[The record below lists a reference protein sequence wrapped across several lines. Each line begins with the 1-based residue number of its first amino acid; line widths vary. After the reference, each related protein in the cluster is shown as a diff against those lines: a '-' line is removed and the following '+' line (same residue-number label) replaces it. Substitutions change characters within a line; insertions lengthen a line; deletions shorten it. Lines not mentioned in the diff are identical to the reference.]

1 MVEYPPIQLPDYRSP
16 YAARTYKPYRQ
27 RKFNNEPLPIIN
39 HSHSDRKGR
48 PALYE
53 PRYRVEKHHPYNS
66 TKQTSLVIKIF
77 ASFSFEEE
85 KNHSFLFI

>member
-27 RKFNNEPLPIIN
+27 RKFNNDPLPAIN
-39 HSHSDRKGR
+39 HTHSDRKTR

-53 PRYRVEKHHPYNS
+53 PRYRADKTHPYTS
-66 TKQTSLVIKIF
+66 TKPTSLVIQFYSFIF
-77 ASFSFEEE
+77 V
-85 KNHSFLFI
+85 